1 MAIIGTF
8 GSYTAARL
16 GIYASQASLNVTGN
30 NIANVNTNGYTRQR
44 MDLRSIYGGAVD
56 RYVSKYSV
64 NIGYGVLT
72 EGVSQLRDPFI
83 DIRYRTEQSN
93 QGQNEFKLKGLD
105 ELAATLDEV
114 GDGKGQFGVIE
125 RQFNDLLAQ
134 LQNLSEKTGSQEYD
148 TLVRKSAETLTNL
161 IRNASKK
168 LGEAY
173 QGQVEEFEANVKEV
187 NTILTN
193 IRNLNESIRKANICG
208 DKALELRDERN
219 LQIDKLSKL
228 VKINV
233 TYDMERIDQ
242 YTEVERLN
250 IHLANDK
257 GEDVAELVRG
267 IFVGQLSY
275 QKEPKLVANPNF
287 DETLD
292 PGVGNERYLDI
303 DGNVTDDPTKAA
315 MVGKDGNPTTDINE
329 AEMVDKPSA
338 KEHFDLQIDEL
349 KNRWDVV
356 FKDEKTG
363 DVSEVY
369 DIQDTDMIGGLQAI
383 RELLTEE
390 GEFASTGDLG
400 LDPNADIKRGIPY
413 YQKSLD
419 ALANRFAEIMN
430 EANQLPIKDLSAA
443 YQTDANGLF
452 LNNADP
458 QTALTITLTLD
469 DGTTVNVR
477 GTDKDGNLLDDT
489 GAILKNKNGD
499 DLNASMLSY
508 KEKQQILTQ
517 LQENGKLT
525 QEYEWYKGGPLFTI
539 GDKADTTDGI
549 VASNITISHAW
560 ANRQIQVMNTLR
572 PDSIITYPP
581 TAAQYET
588 GGVKWPSANAAPNT
602 TEPLEI
608 AGITVA
614 GAVGRDNLEGLLNQI
629 VTDYNGKQTGWTASL
644 NENKNGLVFTF
655 DTPGVLPEGTKLPEG
670 VTVPVPASPAVYE
683 SKAQAWTNPK
693 EGDTITIGGHTYTV
707 VHPAPKDLPT
717 LLGNFVADYNA
728 NAADKNDWTASVGAD
743 GKVLFTAKTPGT
755 AGPTTGPTGTTQKS
769 PGANATTRIDDLRLK
784 TAGEDE
790 REVTISHSTA
800 NDNIDHIISQI
811 GKKFEYDAAGFPGSD
826 AESNVYF
833 TGTFQEYFT
842 NMSHVLA
849 TDQETTSIV
858 LNNHDVQLLKESNNR
873 QSVSGVDLNDEATSM
888 MQFQKSYQ
896 AACKLLTTLDAMLNT
911 LINNTI

>member
-173 QGQVEEFEANVKEV
+173 QGQVGEFEANVKEV

-275 QKEPKLVANPNF
+275 QKEPELN
-287 DETLD
+287 T
-292 PGVGNERYLDI
+292 GNY
-303 DGNVTDDPTKAA
+303 DPTKPNGPTN
-315 MVGKDGNPTTDINE
+315 MYYLDKDGNPTDDIDKAN
-329 AEMVDKPSA
+329 MVESPSA

-390 GEFASTGDLG
+390 GEFASTEDIDL
-400 LDPNADIKRGIPY
+400 DDNADIKRGIPY

-525 QEYEWYKGGPLFTI
+525 EEYEWYKGGPLFTI

-588 GGVKWPSANAAPNT
+588 GGVTWPSANAAPNP
-602 TEPLEI
+602 TEDLKI
-608 AGITVA
+608 AGITVT
-614 GAVGRDNLEGLLNQI
+614 GTVGTHDLEGLLNQI
-629 VTDYNGKQTGWTASL
+629 VTQYNGQNTGWTASL

-717 LLGNFVADYNA
+717 LLENFVKDYNA
-728 NAADKNDWTASVGAD
+728 NAAGNADWTASVGAD
-743 GKVLFTAKTPGT
+743 GKVLFTAKQAGTPGPAT
-755 AGPTTGPTGTTQKS
+755 VPAGTTQKS
-769 PGANATTRIDDLRLK
+769 PAADATTRIDDLRLK

>member
-173 QGQVEEFEANVKEV
+173 QGQVGEFEANVKEV

-369 DIQDTDMIGGLQAI
+369 DIQDTDIIVGLQAI

-477 GTDKDGNLLDDT
+477 GTDKDGNLLDDK

-525 QEYEWYKGGPLFTI
+525 EEYEWYKGGPLFTI

-588 GGVKWPSANAAPNT
+588 GGVTDRKST
-602 TEPLEI
+602 
-608 AGITVA
+608 
-614 GAVGRDNLEGLLNQI
+614 RLN
-629 VTDYNGKQTGWTASL
+629 
-644 NENKNGLVFTF
+644 
-655 DTPGVLPEGTKLPEG
+655 
-670 VTVPVPASPAVYE
+670 
-683 SKAQAWTNPK
+683 
-693 EGDTITIGGHTYTV
+693 
-707 VHPAPKDLPT
+707 
-717 LLGNFVADYNA
+717 
-728 NAADKNDWTASVGAD
+728 
-743 GKVLFTAKTPGT
+743 
-755 AGPTTGPTGTTQKS
+755 
-769 PGANATTRIDDLRLK
+769 
-784 TAGEDE
+784 
-790 REVTISHSTA
+790 
-800 NDNIDHIISQI
+800 
-811 GKKFEYDAAGFPGSD
+811 
-826 AESNVYF
+826 
-833 TGTFQEYFT
+833 
-842 NMSHVLA
+842 
-849 TDQETTSIV
+849 
-858 LNNHDVQLLKESNNR
+858 
-873 QSVSGVDLNDEATSM
+873 
-888 MQFQKSYQ
+888 
-896 AACKLLTTLDAMLNT
+896 
-911 LINNTI
+911 

>member
-173 QGQVEEFEANVKEV
+173 QGQVGEFEANVKEV

-275 QKEPKLVANPNF
+275 QKEPELNTGNYDPNQPNGP
-287 DETLD
+287 T
-292 PGVGNERYLDI
+292 NMYYLD
-303 DGNVTDDPTKAA
+303 
-315 MVGKDGNPTTDINE
+315 KDGNPTDDIDKAN
-329 AEMVDKPSA
+329 MVESPSA

-390 GEFASTGDLG
+390 GEFASTEDIDL
-400 LDPNADIKRGIPY
+400 DDNADIKRGIPY

-452 LNNADP
+452 LNNTDP

-469 DGTTVNVR
+469 DGSVLNVR
-477 GTDKDGNLLDDT
+477 GTDKDGNLLDDN
-489 GAILKNKNGD
+489 GNILQKDGK

-525 QEYEWYKGGPLFTI
+525 EEYEWYKGGPLFTI

-588 GGVKWPSANAAPNT
+588 GGVTWPSANAAPNT

-614 GAVGRDNLEGLLNQI
+614 GAVGTDNLEGLLNQI
-629 VTDYNGKQTGWTASL
+629 VTKYNGQNTGWTASL

-655 DTPGVLPEGTKLPEG
+655 DTPGVLPEGTKPPVG

-717 LLGNFVADYNA
+717 LLENFVKDYNA
-728 NAADKNDWTASVGAD
+728 NAAGNADWTASVGAD
-743 GKVLFTAKTPGT
+743 GKVLFTAKQAGTPGPAT
-755 AGPTTGPTGTTQKS
+755 VPAGTTQKS
-769 PGANATTRIDDLRLK
+769 PAADATTRIDDLRLK

>member
-173 QGQVEEFEANVKEV
+173 QGQVEKFEANVKEV

-275 QKEPKLVANPNF
+275 QKEPELN
-287 DETLD
+287 T
-292 PGVGNERYLDI
+292 GNY
-303 DGNVTDDPTKAA
+303 DPTKPNGPTN
-315 MVGKDGNPTTDINE
+315 MYYLDKDGNPTDDIDKAN
-329 AEMVDKPSA
+329 MVESPSA

-390 GEFASTGDLG
+390 GEFASTEDIDL
-400 LDPNADIKRGIPY
+400 DDNADIKRGIPY

-525 QEYEWYKGGPLFTI
+525 EEYEWYKGGPLFTI

-588 GGVKWPSANAAPNT
+588 GGVTWPSANAAPNT
-602 TEPLEI
+602 TEDLKI
-608 AGITVA
+608 AGITVR
-614 GAVGRDNLEGLLNQI
+614 GTVGTHDLEGLLNQI
-629 VTDYNGKQTGWTASL
+629 VTQYNGQNTGWTASL

-717 LLGNFVADYNA
+717 LLENFVKDYNA
-728 NAADKNDWTASVGAD
+728 NAAGNADWTASVGAD
-743 GKVLFTAKTPGT
+743 GKVLFTAKQAGTPGPAT
-755 AGPTTGPTGTTQKS
+755 VPAGTTQKS
-769 PGANATTRIDDLRLK
+769 PAADATTRIDDLRLK

>member
-275 QKEPKLVANPNF
+275 QKEPELN
-287 DETLD
+287 T
-292 PGVGNERYLDI
+292 GNY
-303 DGNVTDDPTKAA
+303 DPTKPNGPTN
-315 MVGKDGNPTTDINE
+315 MYYLDKDGNPTDDIDKAN
-329 AEMVDKPSA
+329 MVESPSA

-400 LDPNADIKRGIPY
+400 LDDNADIKRGIPY

-469 DGTTVNVR
+469 DGSVLNVR
-477 GTDKDGNLLDDT
+477 GTDKDGNLLDD
-489 GAILKNKNGD
+489 NGD
-499 DLNASMLSY
+499 ILQKDGKDLNASMLSY

-525 QEYEWYKGGPLFTI
+525 EEYEWYKGGPLFTI

-588 GGVKWPSANAAPNT
+588 GGVKWPSAANLPNGT
-602 TEPLEI
+602 TEPLKI

-655 DTPGVLPEGTKLPEG
+655 DTPGVLPEGTKPPVG

-707 VHPAPKDLPT
+707 VHPVPKDLPT

-728 NAADKNDWTASVGAD
+728 NAAGNNDWTASVGAD
-743 GKVLFTAKTPGT
+743 GKVLFTAKTPG
-755 AGPTTGPTGTTQKS
+755 AAAPAAPAGTTQKS
-769 PGANATTRIDDLRLK
+769 PGANPTTRIDDLRLK

>member
-173 QGQVEEFEANVKEV
+173 QGQVEKFEANVKEV

-275 QKEPKLVANPNF
+275 QKEPELN
-287 DETLD
+287 T
-292 PGVGNERYLDI
+292 GNY
-303 DGNVTDDPTKAA
+303 DPTKPNGPTN
-315 MVGKDGNPTTDINE
+315 MYYLDKDGNPTDDIDKAN
-329 AEMVDKPSA
+329 MVESPSA

-452 LNNADP
+452 LNNKDP

-469 DGTTVNVR
+469 DGITVNVR

-489 GAILKNKNGD
+489 GAILQKDGK

-525 QEYEWYKGGPLFTI
+525 EEYEWYKGGPLFTI

-588 GGVKWPSANAAPNT
+588 GGVTWPSANAAPNT
-602 TEPLEI
+602 TEDLKI
-608 AGITVA
+608 AGITVT
-614 GAVGRDNLEGLLNQI
+614 GTVGTHDLEGLLNQI
-629 VTDYNGKQTGWTASL
+629 VTDYNATKSGWTASL

-717 LLGNFVADYNA
+717 LLENFVKDYNA
-728 NAADKNDWTASVGAD
+728 NAAGNADWTASVGAD
-743 GKVLFTAKTPGT
+743 GKVLFTAKQAGTPGPAT
-755 AGPTTGPTGTTQKS
+755 VPAGTTQKS
-769 PGANATTRIDDLRLK
+769 PAADATTRIDDLRLK

>member
-173 QGQVEEFEANVKEV
+173 QGQVGEFEANVKEV

-477 GTDKDGNLLDDT
+477 GTDKDGNLLDDK

-525 QEYEWYKGGPLFTI
+525 EEYEWYKGGPLFTI

-588 GGVKWPSANAAPNT
+588 GGVTWPSANAAPNT
-602 TEPLEI
+602 TEDLKI
-608 AGITVA
+608 AGITVT
-614 GAVGRDNLEGLLNQI
+614 GAVGTDNLEGLLNQI
-629 VTDYNGKQTGWTASL
+629 VTKYNGQNTGWTASL

-655 DTPGVLPEGTKLPEG
+655 DTPGVLPEGTKPPVG

-707 VHPAPKDLPT
+707 VHPVPKDLPT

-728 NAADKNDWTASVGAD
+728 NAAGNNDWTASVGAD
-743 GKVLFTAKTPGT
+743 GKVLFTAKTPG
-755 AGPTTGPTGTTQKS
+755 AAAPAAPAGTTQKS
-769 PGANATTRIDDLRLK
+769 PGANPTTRIDDLRLK

>member
-173 QGQVEEFEANVKEV
+173 QGQVGEFEANVKEV

-275 QKEPKLVANPNF
+275 QKEPELN
-287 DETLD
+287 T
-292 PGVGNERYLDI
+292 GNY
-303 DGNVTDDPTKAA
+303 DPTKPNGPTN
-315 MVGKDGNPTTDINE
+315 MYYLDKDGNPTDDIDKAN
-329 AEMVDKPSA
+329 MVESPSA

-469 DGTTVNVR
+469 DGSVLNVR
-477 GTDKDGNLLDDT
+477 GTDKDGNLLDD
-489 GAILKNKNGD
+489 NGD
-499 DLNASMLSY
+499 ILQKDGKDLNASMLSY

-525 QEYEWYKGGPLFTI
+525 EEYEWYKGGPLFTI

-588 GGVKWPSANAAPNT
+588 GGVTWPSANAAPNT
-602 TEPLEI
+602 TEPLKI

-614 GAVGRDNLEGLLNQI
+614 GAVGTDDLEGLLNQI
-629 VTDYNGKQTGWTASL
+629 VTQYNGQNTGWTASL

-707 VHPAPKDLPT
+707 VHPVPKDLPT
-717 LLGNFVADYNA
+717 LLENFVKDYNA
-728 NAADKNDWTASVGAD
+728 NAAGNADWTASVGAD

-769 PGANATTRIDDLRLK
+769 PAADATTRIDDLRLK

>member
-30 NIANVNTNGYTRQR
+30 NIANVNTDGYTRQR

-173 QGQVEEFEANVKEV
+173 QGQVGEFEANVKEV

-292 PGVGNERYLDI
+292 PGLGNERYLDI

-400 LDPNADIKRGIPY
+400 LDDNADIKRGIPY

-452 LNNADP
+452 LNNKDP

-469 DGTTVNVR
+469 DGITVNVR
-477 GTDKDGNLLDDT
+477 GTDKDGNLLDDN
-489 GAILKNKNGD
+489 GNILQKDGK

-525 QEYEWYKGGPLFTI
+525 EEYEWYKGGPLFTI

-588 GGVKWPSANAAPNT
+588 GGVTWPSANAANGT
-602 TEPLEI
+602 REDLKI
-608 AGITVA
+608 AGITVT
-614 GAVGRDNLEGLLNQI
+614 GTVGTHDLEGLLNQI
-629 VTDYNGKQTGWTASL
+629 VTDYNATKSGWTASL

-707 VHPAPKDLPT
+707 VYPAPKDLPT

-743 GKVLFTAKTPGT
+743 GKVLFTAKQAGTPGPAT
-755 AGPTTGPTGTTQKS
+755 VPTGTTQKS
-769 PGANATTRIDDLRLK
+769 PAADATTRIDDLRLK

>member
-173 QGQVEEFEANVKEV
+173 QGQVEKFEANVKEV

-275 QKEPKLVANPNF
+275 QKEPELN
-287 DETLD
+287 T
-292 PGVGNERYLDI
+292 GNY
-303 DGNVTDDPTKAA
+303 DPTKPNGPTN
-315 MVGKDGNPTTDINE
+315 MYYLDKDGNPTDDIDKAN
-329 AEMVDKPSA
+329 MVESPSA

-400 LDPNADIKRGIPY
+400 LDDNADIKRGIPY

-525 QEYEWYKGGPLFTI
+525 EEYEWYKGGPLFTI

-588 GGVKWPSANAAPNT
+588 GGVTWPSANAAPNT
-602 TEPLEI
+602 TEPLKI

-614 GAVGRDNLEGLLNQI
+614 GAVGTDNLEGLLNQI
-629 VTDYNGKQTGWTASL
+629 VTDYNATKSGWTASL

-717 LLGNFVADYNA
+717 LLENFVKDYNA
-728 NAADKNDWTASVGAD
+728 NAAGNADWTASVGAD
-743 GKVLFTAKTPGT
+743 GKVLFTAKTPG
-755 AGPTTGPTGTTQKS
+755 AAAPAAPAAPAGTTQKS

>member
-173 QGQVEEFEANVKEV
+173 QGQVGEFEANVKEV

-275 QKEPKLVANPNF
+275 QKEPELN
-287 DETLD
+287 T
-292 PGVGNERYLDI
+292 GNY
-303 DGNVTDDPTKAA
+303 DPTKPNGPTN
-315 MVGKDGNPTTDINE
+315 MYYLDKDGNPTDDIDKAN
-329 AEMVDKPSA
+329 MVESPSA

-452 LNNADP
+452 LNNTDP

-477 GTDKDGNLLDDT
+477 GTDKDGNLLDDK

-588 GGVKWPSANAAPNT
+588 GGVKWPSAANLPNGT
-602 TEPLEI
+602 TEPLKI

-614 GAVGRDNLEGLLNQI
+614 GAVGTDNLEGLLNQI
-629 VTDYNGKQTGWTASL
+629 VTDYNATKSGWTASL

-717 LLGNFVADYNA
+717 LLENFVKDYNA
-728 NAADKNDWTASVGAD
+728 NAAGNADWTASVGAD

-769 PGANATTRIDDLRLK
+769 PAADATTRIDDLRLK

>member
-173 QGQVEEFEANVKEV
+173 QGQVGEFEANVKEV

-275 QKEPKLVANPNF
+275 QKEPELN
-287 DETLD
+287 T
-292 PGVGNERYLDI
+292 GNY
-303 DGNVTDDPTKAA
+303 DPTKPNGPTN
-315 MVGKDGNPTTDINE
+315 MYYLDKDGNPTDDIDKAN
-329 AEMVDKPSA
+329 MVESPSA

-400 LDPNADIKRGIPY
+400 LDDNADIKRGIPY

-477 GTDKDGNLLDDT
+477 GTDKDGNLLDDN
-489 GAILKNKNGD
+489 GNILQKDGK

-525 QEYEWYKGGPLFTI
+525 EEYEWYKGGPLFTI

-588 GGVKWPSANAAPNT
+588 GGVTWPSANAAPNT

-614 GAVGRDNLEGLLNQI
+614 GAVGTDNLEGLLNQI
-629 VTDYNGKQTGWTASL
+629 VTKYNGQNTGWTASL

-655 DTPGVLPEGTKLPEG
+655 DTPGVLPEGTKPPVG

-717 LLGNFVADYNA
+717 LLENFVKDYNA
-728 NAADKNDWTASVGAD
+728 NAAGNADWTASVGAD
-743 GKVLFTAKTPGT
+743 GKVLFTAKQAGTPGPAT
-755 AGPTTGPTGTTQKS
+755 VPAGTTQKS
-769 PGANATTRIDDLRLK
+769 PAADATTRIDDLRLK

>member
-1 MAIIGTF
+1 MTGAMYAAIGGLKTHM
-8 GSYTAARL
+8 SN
-16 GIYASQASLNVTGN
+16 LNVIGN

-44 MDLRSIYGGAVD
+44 MDLRSIYGGAGD

-173 QGQVEEFEANVKEV
+173 QGQVGEFEANVKEV

-275 QKEPKLVANPNF
+275 QKEPELN
-287 DETLD
+287 T
-292 PGVGNERYLDI
+292 GNY
-303 DGNVTDDPTKAA
+303 DPTKPNGPTN
-315 MVGKDGNPTTDINE
+315 MYYLDKDGNPTDDIDKAN
-329 AEMVDKPSA
+329 MVESPSA

-452 LNNADP
+452 LNNTDP

-525 QEYEWYKGGPLFTI
+525 EEYEWYKGGPLFTI

-588 GGVKWPSANAAPNT
+588 GGVTWPSANAAPNT

-614 GAVGRDNLEGLLNQI
+614 GAVGTDNLEGLLNQI
-629 VTDYNGKQTGWTASL
+629 VTDYNATKSGWTASL

-655 DTPGVLPEGTKLPEG
+655 DTPGVLPEGTKPPVG

-717 LLGNFVADYNA
+717 LLENFVKDYNA
-728 NAADKNDWTASVGAD
+728 NAAGNNDWTASVGAD
-743 GKVLFTAKTPGT
+743 GKVLFTAKTPG
-755 AGPTTGPTGTTQKS
+755 AAAPAAPAGTTQKS
-769 PGANATTRIDDLRLK
+769 PGANPTTRIDDLRLK

>member
-30 NIANVNTNGYTRQR
+30 NIANVNTDGYTRQR

-489 GAILKNKNGD
+489 GAILQKDGK

-525 QEYEWYKGGPLFTI
+525 EEYEWYKGGPLFTI

-602 TEPLEI
+602 TEPLKI

-614 GAVGRDNLEGLLNQI
+614 GAVGTDNLEGLLNQI
-629 VTDYNGKQTGWTASL
+629 VTQYNGQNTGWTASL

-728 NAADKNDWTASVGAD
+728 NAPGKADWTASVGAD
-743 GKVLFTAKTPGT
+743 GKVLFTANQAGTPGPAT
-755 AGPTTGPTGTTQKS
+755 VPTGTTQKS
-769 PGANATTRIDDLRLK
+769 PAADATTRIDDLRLK

>member
-173 QGQVEEFEANVKEV
+173 QGQVGEFEANVKEV

-275 QKEPKLVANPNF
+275 QKEPELNTGNYDPNQPNGP
-287 DETLD
+287 T
-292 PGVGNERYLDI
+292 NMYYLD
-303 DGNVTDDPTKAA
+303 
-315 MVGKDGNPTTDINE
+315 KDGNPTDDIDKAN
-329 AEMVDKPSA
+329 MVESPSA

-390 GEFASTGDLG
+390 GEFASTEDIDL
-400 LDPNADIKRGIPY
+400 DDNADIKRGIPY

-452 LNNADP
+452 LNNTDP

-469 DGTTVNVR
+469 DGSVLNVR
-477 GTDKDGNLLDDT
+477 GTDKDGNLLDDN
-489 GAILKNKNGD
+489 GNILQKDGK

-525 QEYEWYKGGPLFTI
+525 EEYEWYKGGPLFTI

-588 GGVKWPSANAAPNT
+588 GGVTWPSANAAPNT

-614 GAVGRDNLEGLLNQI
+614 GAVGTDNLEGLLNQI
-629 VTDYNGKQTGWTASL
+629 VTQYNGQNTGWTASL

-655 DTPGVLPEGTKLPEG
+655 DTPGVLPEGTKPPVG

-707 VHPAPKDLPT
+707 VYPVPKDLPT
-717 LLGNFVADYNA
+717 LLENFVKDYNA
-728 NAADKNDWTASVGAD
+728 NAAGNADWTASVGAD
-743 GKVLFTAKTPGT
+743 GKVLFTANQAGTPGPAT
-755 AGPTTGPTGTTQKS
+755 VPAGTTQKS
-769 PGANATTRIDDLRLK
+769 PGANPTTRIDDLRLK

>member
-173 QGQVEEFEANVKEV
+173 QGQVEKFEANVKEV

-275 QKEPKLVANPNF
+275 QKEP
-287 DETLD
+287 E
-292 PGVGNERYLDI
+292 
-303 DGNVTDDPTKAA
+303 
-315 MVGKDGNPTTDINE
+315 
-329 AEMVDKPSA
+329 
-338 KEHFDLQIDEL
+338 
-349 KNRWDVV
+349 
-356 FKDEKTG
+356 
-363 DVSEVY
+363 
-369 DIQDTDMIGGLQAI
+369 
-383 RELLTEE
+383 
-390 GEFASTGDLG
+390 
-400 LDPNADIKRGIPY
+400 
-413 YQKSLD
+413 
-419 ALANRFAEIMN
+419 
-430 EANQLPIKDLSAA
+430 
-443 YQTDANGLF
+443 
-452 LNNADP
+452 
-458 QTALTITLTLD
+458 
-469 DGTTVNVR
+469 
-477 GTDKDGNLLDDT
+477 
-489 GAILKNKNGD
+489 
-499 DLNASMLSY
+499 
-508 KEKQQILTQ
+508 
-517 LQENGKLT
+517 
-525 QEYEWYKGGPLFTI
+525 
-539 GDKADTTDGI
+539 
-549 VASNITISHAW
+549 
-560 ANRQIQVMNTLR
+560 
-572 PDSIITYPP
+572 
-581 TAAQYET
+581 
-588 GGVKWPSANAAPNT
+588 
-602 TEPLEI
+602 
-608 AGITVA
+608 
-614 GAVGRDNLEGLLNQI
+614 
-629 VTDYNGKQTGWTASL
+629 
-644 NENKNGLVFTF
+644 
-655 DTPGVLPEGTKLPEG
+655 
-670 VTVPVPASPAVYE
+670 
-683 SKAQAWTNPK
+683 
-693 EGDTITIGGHTYTV
+693 
-707 VHPAPKDLPT
+707 
-717 LLGNFVADYNA
+717 
-728 NAADKNDWTASVGAD
+728 
-743 GKVLFTAKTPGT
+743 
-755 AGPTTGPTGTTQKS
+755 
-769 PGANATTRIDDLRLK
+769 
-784 TAGEDE
+784 
-790 REVTISHSTA
+790 
-800 NDNIDHIISQI
+800 
-811 GKKFEYDAAGFPGSD
+811 
-826 AESNVYF
+826 
-833 TGTFQEYFT
+833 
-842 NMSHVLA
+842 
-849 TDQETTSIV
+849 
-858 LNNHDVQLLKESNNR
+858 
-873 QSVSGVDLNDEATSM
+873 
-888 MQFQKSYQ
+888 
-896 AACKLLTTLDAMLNT
+896 LNT
-911 LINNTI
+911 

>member
-275 QKEPKLVANPNF
+275 QKEPELN
-287 DETLD
+287 T
-292 PGVGNERYLDI
+292 GNY
-303 DGNVTDDPTKAA
+303 DPTKPNGPTN
-315 MVGKDGNPTTDINE
+315 MYYLDKDGNPTDDIDKAN
-329 AEMVDKPSA
+329 MVESPSA

-400 LDPNADIKRGIPY
+400 LDDNADIKRGIPY

-477 GTDKDGNLLDDT
+477 GTDKDGNLLDDN
-489 GAILKNKNGD
+489 GNILQKDGK

-525 QEYEWYKGGPLFTI
+525 EEYEWYKGGPLFTI

-588 GGVKWPSANAAPNT
+588 GGVTWPSANAAPNT

-614 GAVGRDNLEGLLNQI
+614 GAVGTDNLEGLLNQI
-629 VTDYNGKQTGWTASL
+629 VTKYNGQNTGWTASL

-655 DTPGVLPEGTKLPEG
+655 DTPGVLPEGTKPPVG

-717 LLGNFVADYNA
+717 LLENFVKDYNA
-728 NAADKNDWTASVGAD
+728 NAAGNADWTASVGAD
-743 GKVLFTAKTPGT
+743 GKVLFTAKQAGTPGPAT
-755 AGPTTGPTGTTQKS
+755 VPAGTTQKS
-769 PGANATTRIDDLRLK
+769 PAADATTRIDDLRLK

>member
-173 QGQVEEFEANVKEV
+173 QGQVGEFEANVKEV

-275 QKEPKLVANPNF
+275 QKEPELNTGNYDTTKPNGP
-287 DETLD
+287 T
-292 PGVGNERYLDI
+292 NMYYLD
-303 DGNVTDDPTKAA
+303 
-315 MVGKDGNPTTDINE
+315 KDGNPTDDIDKAN
-329 AEMVDKPSA
+329 MVESPSA

-452 LNNADP
+452 LNNKDP

-469 DGTTVNVR
+469 DGITVNVR

-525 QEYEWYKGGPLFTI
+525 EEYEWYKGGPLFTI

-588 GGVKWPSANAAPNT
+588 GGVTWPSANAAPNT
-602 TEPLEI
+602 TEPLKI

-614 GAVGRDNLEGLLNQI
+614 GAVGTDNLEGLLNQI
-629 VTDYNGKQTGWTASL
+629 VTDYNATKSGWTASL

-717 LLGNFVADYNA
+717 LLENFVKDYNA
-728 NAADKNDWTASVGAD
+728 NAAGNADWTASVGAD
-743 GKVLFTAKTPGT
+743 GKVLFTAKQAGTPGPAT
-755 AGPTTGPTGTTQKS
+755 VPAGTTQKS
-769 PGANATTRIDDLRLK
+769 PAADATTRIDDLRLK

>member
-173 QGQVEEFEANVKEV
+173 QGQVEKFEANVKEV

-275 QKEPKLVANPNF
+275 QKEPELN
-287 DETLD
+287 T
-292 PGVGNERYLDI
+292 GNY
-303 DGNVTDDPTKAA
+303 DPTKPNGPTN
-315 MVGKDGNPTTDINE
+315 MYYLDKDGNPTDDIDKAN
-329 AEMVDKPSA
+329 MVESPSA

-400 LDPNADIKRGIPY
+400 LDDNADIKRGIPY

-525 QEYEWYKGGPLFTI
+525 EEYEWYKGGPLFTI

-588 GGVKWPSANAAPNT
+588 GGVTWPSANAAPNT
-602 TEPLEI
+602 TEPLKI

-614 GAVGRDNLEGLLNQI
+614 GAVGTDNLEGLLNQI
-629 VTDYNGKQTGWTASL
+629 VTDYNATKSGWTASL

-717 LLGNFVADYNA
+717 LLENFVKDYNA
-728 NAADKNDWTASVGAD
+728 NAAGNADWTASVGAD
-743 GKVLFTAKTPGT
+743 GKVLFTAKTPG
-755 AGPTTGPTGTTQKS
+755 AAAPAGTTQKS

>member
-16 GIYASQASLNVTGN
+16 CIYASQASLNVTGN

-275 QKEPKLVANPNF
+275 QKEPELN
-287 DETLD
+287 T
-292 PGVGNERYLDI
+292 GNY
-303 DGNVTDDPTKAA
+303 DPTKPNGPTN
-315 MVGKDGNPTTDINE
+315 MYYLDKDGNPTDDIDKAN
-329 AEMVDKPSA
+329 MVESPSA

-400 LDPNADIKRGIPY
+400 LDDNADIKRGIPY

-469 DGTTVNVR
+469 DGSVLNVR
-477 GTDKDGNLLDDT
+477 GTDKDGNLLDD
-489 GAILKNKNGD
+489 NGD
-499 DLNASMLSY
+499 ILQKDGKDLNASMLSY

-525 QEYEWYKGGPLFTI
+525 EEYEWYKGGPLFTI

-588 GGVKWPSANAAPNT
+588 GGVKWPSAANLPNGT
-602 TEPLEI
+602 TEPLKI

-655 DTPGVLPEGTKLPEG
+655 DTPGVLPEGTKPPVG

-707 VHPAPKDLPT
+707 VHPVPKDLPT

-728 NAADKNDWTASVGAD
+728 NAAGNNDWTASVGAD
-743 GKVLFTAKTPGT
+743 GKVLFTAKTPG
-755 AGPTTGPTGTTQKS
+755 AAAPAAPAGTTQKS
-769 PGANATTRIDDLRLK
+769 PGANPTTRIDDLRLK

>member
-173 QGQVEEFEANVKEV
+173 QGQVGEFEANVKEV

-275 QKEPKLVANPNF
+275 QKEPKLN
-287 DETLD
+287 T
-292 PGVGNERYLDI
+292 GNY
-303 DGNVTDDPTKAA
+303 DPTKPNGPTN
-315 MVGKDGNPTTDINE
+315 MYYLDKDGNPTDDIDKAN
-329 AEMVDKPSA
+329 MVESPSA

-390 GEFASTGDLG
+390 GEFASTEDIDL
-400 LDPNADIKRGIPY
+400 DDNADIKRGIPY

-525 QEYEWYKGGPLFTI
+525 EEYEWYKGGPLFTI

-588 GGVKWPSANAAPNT
+588 GGVTWPSANAAPNT
-602 TEPLEI
+602 TEPLKI

-614 GAVGRDNLEGLLNQI
+614 GAVGTDNLEGLLNQI

-655 DTPGVLPEGTKLPEG
+655 DTPGVLPEGTKPPVG

-717 LLGNFVADYNA
+717 LLENFVKDYNA
-728 NAADKNDWTASVGAD
+728 NAAGNADWTASVGAD
-743 GKVLFTAKTPGT
+743 GKVLFTAKQAGTPGPAT
-755 AGPTTGPTGTTQKS
+755 VPAGTTQKS
-769 PGANATTRIDDLRLK
+769 PAADATTRIDDLRLK

>member
-173 QGQVEEFEANVKEV
+173 QGQVEKFEANVKEV

-275 QKEPKLVANPNF
+275 QKEPELN
-287 DETLD
+287 T
-292 PGVGNERYLDI
+292 GNY
-303 DGNVTDDPTKAA
+303 DPTKPNGPTN
-315 MVGKDGNPTTDINE
+315 MYYLDKDGNPTDDIDKAN
-329 AEMVDKPSA
+329 MVESPSA

-525 QEYEWYKGGPLFTI
+525 EEYEWYKGGPLFTI

-588 GGVKWPSANAAPNT
+588 GGVTWPSANAAPNT
-602 TEPLEI
+602 TEDLKI
-608 AGITVA
+608 AGITVT
-614 GAVGRDNLEGLLNQI
+614 GTVGTHDLEGLLNQI
-629 VTDYNGKQTGWTASL
+629 VTDYNATKSGWTASL

-717 LLGNFVADYNA
+717 LLENFVKDYNA
-728 NAADKNDWTASVGAD
+728 NAAGNADWTASVGAD
-743 GKVLFTAKTPGT
+743 GKVLFTAKQAGTPGPAT
-755 AGPTTGPTGTTQKS
+755 VPAGTTQKS
-769 PGANATTRIDDLRLK
+769 PAADATTRIDDLRLK

>member
-173 QGQVEEFEANVKEV
+173 QGQVEKFEANVKEV

-267 IFVGQLSY
+267 IFVRQLSY

-292 PGVGNERYLDI
+292 PGLGNERYLDI

-452 LNNADP
+452 LNNTDP

-469 DGTTVNVR
+469 DGSVLNVR
-477 GTDKDGNLLDDT
+477 GTDKDGNLLDD
-489 GAILKNKNGD
+489 NGD
-499 DLNASMLSY
+499 ILQKDGKDLNASMLSY

-525 QEYEWYKGGPLFTI
+525 EEYEWYKGGPLFTI

-588 GGVKWPSANAAPNT
+588 GGVKWPSAANLPNGT
-602 TEPLEI
+602 TEPLKI

-614 GAVGRDNLEGLLNQI
+614 GAVGTDNLEGLLNQI
-629 VTDYNGKQTGWTASL
+629 VTDYNATKSGWTASL

-693 EGDTITIGGHTYTV
+693 EGDTITIGG
-707 VHPAPKDLPT
+707 A
-717 LLGNFVADYNA
+717 
-728 NAADKNDWTASVGAD
+728 
-743 GKVLFTAKTPGT
+743 
-755 AGPTTGPTGTTQKS
+755 QK
-769 PGANATTRIDDLRLK
+769 P
-784 TAGEDE
+784 
-790 REVTISHSTA
+790 
-800 NDNIDHIISQI
+800 
-811 GKKFEYDAAGFPGSD
+811 FGFPPPK
-826 AESNVYF
+826 
-833 TGTFQEYFT
+833 
-842 NMSHVLA
+842 
-849 TDQETTSIV
+849 TSPP
-858 LNNHDVQLLKESNNR
+858 S
-873 QSVSGVDLNDEATSM
+873 
-888 MQFQKSYQ
+888 
-896 AACKLLTTLDAMLNT
+896 
-911 LINNTI
+911 

>member
-173 QGQVEEFEANVKEV
+173 QGQVGEFEANVKEV

-275 QKEPKLVANPNF
+275 QKEPELNTGNYDPNQPNGP
-287 DETLD
+287 T
-292 PGVGNERYLDI
+292 NMYYLD
-303 DGNVTDDPTKAA
+303 
-315 MVGKDGNPTTDINE
+315 KDGNPTDDIDKAN
-329 AEMVDKPSA
+329 MVESPSA

-390 GEFASTGDLG
+390 GEFASTEDIDL
-400 LDPNADIKRGIPY
+400 DDNADIKRGIPY

-452 LNNADP
+452 LNNTDP

-469 DGTTVNVR
+469 DGSVLNVR
-477 GTDKDGNLLDDT
+477 GTDKDGNLLDDN
-489 GAILKNKNGD
+489 GNILQKDGK

-525 QEYEWYKGGPLFTI
+525 EEYEWYKGGPLFTI

-588 GGVKWPSANAAPNT
+588 GGVTWPSANAAPNT

-614 GAVGRDNLEGLLNQI
+614 GAVGTDNLEGLLNQI
-629 VTDYNGKQTGWTASL
+629 VTQYNGQNTGWTASL

-717 LLGNFVADYNA
+717 LLENFVKDYNA
-728 NAADKNDWTASVGAD
+728 NAAGNADWTASVGAD
-743 GKVLFTAKTPGT
+743 GKVLFTAKQAGTPGPAT
-755 AGPTTGPTGTTQKS
+755 VPAGTTQKS
-769 PGANATTRIDDLRLK
+769 PAADATTRIDDLRLK

>member
-30 NIANVNTNGYTRQR
+30 NIANVNTDGYTRQR

-173 QGQVEEFEANVKEV
+173 QGQVGEFEANVKEV

-275 QKEPKLVANPNF
+275 QKEPELNTGNYDPNQPNGP
-287 DETLD
+287 T
-292 PGVGNERYLDI
+292 NMYYLD
-303 DGNVTDDPTKAA
+303 
-315 MVGKDGNPTTDINE
+315 KDGNPTDDIDKAN
-329 AEMVDKPSA
+329 MVESPSA

-525 QEYEWYKGGPLFTI
+525 EEYEWYKGGPLFTI

-588 GGVKWPSANAAPNT
+588 GGVTWPSANAAPNT
-602 TEPLEI
+602 TEDLKI
-608 AGITVA
+608 AGITVT
-614 GAVGRDNLEGLLNQI
+614 GTVGTHDLEGLLNQI
-629 VTDYNGKQTGWTASL
+629 VTQYNGQNTGWTASL

-717 LLGNFVADYNA
+717 LLENFVKDYNA
-728 NAADKNDWTASVGAD
+728 NAAGNADWTASVGAD
-743 GKVLFTAKTPGT
+743 GKVLFTAKQAGTPGPAT
-755 AGPTTGPTGTTQKS
+755 VPAGTTQKS
-769 PGANATTRIDDLRLK
+769 PAADATTRIDDLRLK

>member
-1 MAIIGTF
+1 MAVIGTF
-8 GSYTAARL
+8 GSFTAARL
-16 GIYASQASLNVTGN
+16 GIYASQSSLNVTGN
-30 NIANVNTNGYTRQR
+30 NIANINTKGYTRQR
-44 MDLRSIYGGAVD
+44 MDLVSLHSDGNI
-56 RYVSKYSV
+56 RYANSYNL

-173 QGQVEEFEANVKEV
+173 QGQVGEFEANVKEV

-275 QKEPKLVANPNF
+275 QKEPELN
-287 DETLD
+287 T
-292 PGVGNERYLDI
+292 GNY
-303 DGNVTDDPTKAA
+303 DPTKPNGPTN
-315 MVGKDGNPTTDINE
+315 MYYLDKDGNPTDDIDKAN
-329 AEMVDKPSA
+329 MVESPSA

-452 LNNADP
+452 LNNTDP

-525 QEYEWYKGGPLFTI
+525 EEYEWYKGGPLFTI

-588 GGVKWPSANAAPNT
+588 GGVTWPSANAAPNT

-614 GAVGRDNLEGLLNQI
+614 GAVGTDNLEGLLNQI
-629 VTDYNGKQTGWTASL
+629 VTDYNATKSGWTASL

-655 DTPGVLPEGTKLPEG
+655 DTPGVLPEGTKPPVG

-717 LLGNFVADYNA
+717 LLENFVKDYNA
-728 NAADKNDWTASVGAD
+728 NAAGNNDWTASVGAD
-743 GKVLFTAKTPGT
+743 GKVLFTAKTPG
-755 AGPTTGPTGTTQKS
+755 AAAPAAPAGTTQKS
-769 PGANATTRIDDLRLK
+769 PGANPTTRIDDLRLK

>member
-173 QGQVEEFEANVKEV
+173 QGQVEKFEANVKEV

-275 QKEPKLVANPNF
+275 QKEPELN
-287 DETLD
+287 T
-292 PGVGNERYLDI
+292 GNY
-303 DGNVTDDPTKAA
+303 DPTKPNGPTN
-315 MVGKDGNPTTDINE
+315 MYYLDKDGNPTDDIDKAN
-329 AEMVDKPSA
+329 MVESPSA

-400 LDPNADIKRGIPY
+400 LDDNADIKRGIPY

-525 QEYEWYKGGPLFTI
+525 EEYEWYKGGPLFTI

-602 TEPLEI
+602 TEPLKI

-629 VTDYNGKQTGWTASL
+629 VTDYNATKSGWTASL

-707 VHPAPKDLPT
+707 VHPVPKDLPT
-717 LLGNFVADYNA
+717 LLENFVKDYNA
-728 NAADKNDWTASVGAD
+728 NAAGNADWTASVGAD
-743 GKVLFTAKTPGT
+743 GKVLFTAKQAGTPGPAT
-755 AGPTTGPTGTTQKS
+755 VPAGTTQKS
-769 PGANATTRIDDLRLK
+769 PAADATTRIDDLRLK

>member
-30 NIANVNTNGYTRQR
+30 NIANVNTDGYTRQR

-173 QGQVEEFEANVKEV
+173 QGQVGEFEANVKEV

-275 QKEPKLVANPNF
+275 QKEPELN
-287 DETLD
+287 T
-292 PGVGNERYLDI
+292 GNY
-303 DGNVTDDPTKAA
+303 DPTKPNGPTN
-315 MVGKDGNPTTDINE
+315 MYYLDKDGNPTDDIDKAN
-329 AEMVDKPSA
+329 MVESPSA

-452 LNNADP
+452 LNNTDP

-525 QEYEWYKGGPLFTI
+525 EEYEWYKGGPLFTI

-588 GGVKWPSANAAPNT
+588 GGVTWPSANAAPNT
-602 TEPLEI
+602 TEPLKI

-614 GAVGRDNLEGLLNQI
+614 GAVGTDNLEGLLNQI
-629 VTDYNGKQTGWTASL
+629 VTQYNGQNTGWTASL

-707 VHPAPKDLPT
+707 VHPVPKDLPT

-728 NAADKNDWTASVGAD
+728 NAPGKADWTASVGAD
-743 GKVLFTAKTPGT
+743 GKVLFTANQAGTPGPAT
-755 AGPTTGPTGTTQKS
+755 VPAGTTQKS
-769 PGANATTRIDDLRLK
+769 PAADATTRIDDLRLK